1 MKRKF
6 IVLTF
11 MLSFLS
17 FTLGALNAQNV
28 QNTQNDAYFQDESN
42 HELRSP
48 EDGVGFGFDDL
59 SPTGGYGFT
68 FDLFDE
74 NVGNGFEFDNL
85 GNDLNY
91 NSLEFGNFEIA
102 AEDVPLGSGMLILSC
117 LALFF
122 LKTTRQQ
129 AGLMLTT
136 KSKSE

>member
-1 MKRKF
+1 
-6 IVLTF
+6 

-17 FTLGALNAQNV
+17 FTLGALNA

-74 NVGNGFEFDNL
+74 NVGNGFEFDNF
-85 GNDLNY
+85 GNELDY
-91 NSLEFGNFEIA
+91 NSLEFCDFDMA
-102 AEDVPLGSGMLILSC
+102 ADDVSLGCGVMILGC
-117 LALFF
+117 LAFAFARSRSRSL
-122 LKTTRQQ
+122 
-129 AGLMLTT
+129 
-136 KSKSE
+136 SK